1 MIETLRVRVPAGAAG
16 EFPSPELTL
25 YADSYSLSFHPA
37 LPWWHVKDPNHSA
50 QSAGGRLH
58 LNTHTPLTQ
67 RSRSGLTML
76 PRHSVEVYQG
86 NELTRSSSGNDSHSH
101 FSLLSQSGLIHPE
114 TWDWRA
120 RAELRLKKKAQVRN
134 ESSNIQE
141 KKKKKKKEKPSNS
154 QARKKPP
161 QRCTAGEV

>member
-1 MIETLRVRVPAGAAG
+1 MIERLRVRIPAEAVGLFFLQSQLCVLALIRY
-16 EFPSPELTL
+16 P
-25 YADSYSLSFHPA
+25 FHPRVTA
-37 LPWWHVKDPNHSA
+37 VARKRSGHSA
-50 QSAGGRLH
+50 KSAGGRLH

-101 FSLLSQSGLIHPE
+101 FSLLSQRGLIHPE

-141 KKKKKKKEKPSNS
+141 KKKKKKEKPSNS